1 MAAVDLGAAEWERSK
16 ISTQDV
22 NMLKKLGIS
31 KKPKALCFPS
41 EESYPTPPMGYRVSF
56 VVIRGLSAPI
66 HPFLRGLLFVYGLQ
80 LHHLTP
86 NSILHISIF
95 ITLCEAFLGVQ
106 PNWAL
111 WKHIFFCRRNGSPNV
126 AYNIGGV
133 VISVRPTVD
142 YFDVKLP
149 DSVQGWRK
157 KWLYIREENHGC
169 AEDNIPPFDGAEKIF
184 RRRSWDAEATEE
196 ERAST
201 ETLMARIH
209 ELQNTRGK
217 ELSGIQITAYFLR
230 TRVQPLQAR
239 KHPLWK
245 YAGDK
250 DVDRLSVNLE
260 VKDLERLVRKISSL
274 SKKDAVPSS
283 CRVTP
288 FSAANPLPENHP
300 DLVSLPPLPEGGEV
314 EERAI
319 VTDDNQEAPSFVNEP
334 VDSRKSAGSSE
345 GTASAQSPP
354 PAVSPKGKRKRND
367 VEDSGTSKAEEV
379 DPSHQKAAYDPYL
392 ESLVSSDDEEE
403 VPTVD
408 VAPRTSTSHTLL
420 ASDTLVEGEESSPPQ
435 RNVVTTTPPSSPLA
449 PSPKRTR
456 IETIIEPAPQLGS
469 SSTLLLDDPMIK
481 ELIRIGSQ
489 FIGYREY
496 ASRTEEKLAEANKR
510 ADTLA
515 QKLEQSEAARKK
527 AELAAREKGILK
539 RLNSQSRRFK
549 GQTNQ
554 EFDLENPDNDPL
566 LDALSYLELHGSEI
580 REGVANADAGLS
592 KLFPYFFPKKEEP
605 KTFLALAKSFNSSED
620 LGLKMRQENMK
631 ILSRALLPWSP
642 TVNKLLI
649 G

>member
-1 MAAVDLGAAEWERSK
+1 MAAVDLGTAEWERSK
-16 ISTQDV
+16 ISAQDI
-22 NMLKKLGIS
+22 NMLRKLGIS
-31 KKPKALCFPS
+31 KKPQALRFPS

-56 VVIRGLSAPI
+56 VDHLIRGLSAPI

-111 WKHIFFCRRNGSPNV
+111 WKRIFFCRRNGSPNV

-157 KWLYIREENHGC
+157 KWLYIQEENHGC

-250 DVDRLSVNLE
+250 DVDRLPVNLE
-260 VKDLERLVRKISSL
+260 VKDLEKLVRKISSL
-274 SKKDAVPSS
+274 NKKDVVPSS

-319 VTDDNQEAPSFVNEP
+319 VTDDNQEAPSFVNDP

-354 PAVSPKGKRKRND
+354 PAVSPKGKRKRKD

-379 DPSHQKAAYDPYL
+379 DPSRQKAAYDPYL
-392 ESLVSSDDEEE
+392 ESL
-403 VPTVD
+403 
-408 VAPRTSTSHTLL
+408 
-420 ASDTLVEGEESSPPQ
+420 
-435 RNVVTTTPPSSPLA
+435 
-449 PSPKRTR
+449 
-456 IETIIEPAPQLGS
+456 
-469 SSTLLLDDPMIK
+469 PMIK

-510 ADTLA
+510 ADALA

-527 AELAAREKGILK
+527 AELVASEAKAEADEAKAKAASVEELQKRLEDDESALTEHKAAQAAREQGILK
-539 RLNSQSRRFK
+539 RLKSQSRRTQN
-549 GQTNQ
+549 QTNQ

-580 REGVANADAGLS
+580 REGVANASAGLS
-592 KLFPYFFPKKEEP
+592 TLFPYFFPKKEEP
-605 KTFLALAKSFNSSED
+605 PTFLALAKSFNSSED

-631 ILSRALLPWSP
+631 LLSRVLLPWSL
-642 TVNKLLI
+642 TANNLLI

>member
-1 MAAVDLGAAEWERSK
+1 MPPRRLTRHSTSESSMAAVDLGTAEWERSK
-16 ISTQDV
+16 ISAQDV
-22 NMLKKLGIS
+22 NMLKKLGIN
-31 KKPKALCFPS
+31 KKSQALRFPS

-56 VVIRGLSAPI
+56 VDQLIRGLSAPI

-111 WKHIFFCRRNGSPNV
+111 WKRIFFCRRNGSPNV

-133 VISVRPTVD
+133 VISVRPTVN

-157 KWLYIREENHGC
+157 KWLYIQEENHGC

-196 ERAST
+196 ERVST
-201 ETLMARIH
+201 EALIARIH

-239 KHPLWK
+239 KYPLWR
-245 YAGDK
+245 YAGSE
-250 DVDRLSVNLE
+250 DVDRLSVDLE
-260 VKDLERLVRKISSL
+260 VKDLEKLVRKISSL
-274 SKKDAVPSS
+274 NKKDPVPAS
-283 CRVTP
+283 CRVKP
-288 FSAANPLPENHP
+288 FSAANPLPQDHP

-314 EERAI
+314 EEKAI

-354 PAVSPKGKRKRND
+354 PAVSPKSKRKRKD

-379 DPSHQKAAYDPYL
+379 DRSRQKAAYDPYL

-403 VPTVD
+403 IPTVD

-456 IETIIEPAPQLGS
+456 IEMITEPAPQLGS
-469 SSTLLLDDPMIK
+469 SSTLLLDDVTHDQRAYPSDPNSLGTVK
-481 ELIRIGSQ
+481 
-489 FIGYREY
+489 
-496 ASRTEEKLAEANKR
+496 KLAEANKR
-510 ADTLA
+510 ADALA

-527 AELAAREKGILK
+527 ADLVASEARLMKPKQKLLVSRNCKKLEDAETLK
-539 RLNSQSRRFK
+539 RAQSRTGLLVK
-549 GQTNQ
+549 G
-554 EFDLENPDNDPL
+554 F
-566 LDALSYLELHGSEI
+566 
-580 REGVANADAGLS
+580 
-592 KLFPYFFPKKEEP
+592 
-605 KTFLALAKSFNSSED
+605 SS
-620 LGLKMRQENMK
+620 
-631 ILSRALLPWSP
+631 A
-642 TVNKLLI
+642 
-649 G
+649 